1 MSLVYI
7 ILIALAHYNTQYVG
21 RHVTRIHYSDSTS
34 SLQQQY
40 VGRHVTRIHYS
51 DSTSSLQQ
59 QYVGRHVTRIHY
71 SDSTS
76 SLQQQ
81 YVGRHPLVYIILIAL
96 AHYNNSM

>member
-1 MSLVYI
+1 MSLV
-7 ILIALAHYNTQYVG
+7 
-21 RHVTRIHYSDSTS
+21 DSTS

-81 YVGRHPLVYIILIAL
+81 CHVGRH
-96 AHYNNSM
+96 SM

>member
-7 ILIALAHYNTQYVG
+7 ILIALVYIILIA
-21 RHVTRIHYSDSTS
+21 
-34 SLQQQY
+34 LAQQQY

-59 QYVGRHVTRIHY
+59 QYVG
-71 SDSTS
+71 STS

-81 YVGRHPLVYIILIAL
+81 YVGRHHSYTLF
-96 AHYNNSM
+96 